1 MNCLILAAGQGSRLR
16 AVSSSKPLTPVAGRP
31 LIAHVVDRAR
41 QGGVTAFTIVTGYEA
56 ERVEACVAELGR
68 ETGVPIAC
76 VRTADP
82 LLANG
87 HSVLAGA
94 ARIDGD
100 YLLLMSDHLVDP
112 AIVRAMVE
120 APAGEAA
127 LCLAV
132 DRDFANP
139 LIDLEDATRVETDAG
154 GRIVRIAKLI
164 EPFDAVDTGV
174 FRATPALAEAIR
186 ADIAAGGL
194 GSLSAGVQRLADEK
208 RAVTLDVT
216 GLFWLDVDDPR
227 SLELAGLAL
236 GGTAPQG

>member
-16 AVSSSKPLTPVAGRP
+16 AVSPSKPLTPVVGRP

-41 QGGVTAFTIVTGYEA
+41 QGGATAFTIVTGHEA
-56 ERVEACVAELGR
+56 ERVEACLADLGR
-68 ETGVPIAC
+68 EMHVPIAC
-76 VRTADP
+76 VRAADP

-94 ARIDGD
+94 AHIAGD

-120 APAGEAA
+120 APLGEAA

-139 LIDLEDATRVETDAG
+139 LIDLEDATRVESDAS
-154 GRIVRIAKLI
+154 GRIVRIGKLI
-164 EPFDAVDTGV
+164 EPFDAIDTGV
-174 FRATPALAEAIR
+174 FRATPDLAEAIR
-186 ADIAAGGL
+186 ADIKGGGT

-208 RAVTLDVT
+208 RAVTLHVT

-227 SLELAGLAL
+227 ALELAERWL
-236 GGTAPQG
+236 GKAVSQR